1 MNHYATI
8 VTVLLALIG
17 QVSVVLALI
26 YRMGRRSARL
36 EDSVIQIAQDFREL
50 KQSVQDDFNRVNDR
64 LTWLERQRPRARW

>member
-8 VTVLLALIG
+8 VTVLIALIG

-36 EDSVIQIAQDFREL
+36 EDSVVQLGRDFGDLRAT
-50 KQSVQDDFNRVNDR
+50 VQNDFNRVNDR
-64 LTWLERQRPRARW
+64 LTYLERTRGRARW